1 MKSSFTLKYMIYYGS
16 VRILYMVLSEHEI
29 YLKIEL
35 YYQFTTDFGMRFTL
49 HTITPELVIITVISE
64 GINRSFTLHLMSFS
78 IVARYELISVPAAF

>member
-1 MKSSFTLKYMIYYGS
+1 
-16 VRILYMVLSEHEI
+16 
-29 YLKIEL
+29 
-35 YYQFTTDFGMRFTL
+35 MRFTL